1 MKIRSIL
8 LIIGVL
14 AICSC
19 SKFGKVLKS
28 NDYEYKYRMAEQY
41 YSKKQ
46 YNYAQQLYED
56 LFPVFKGSQR
66 FEDLYYKFAFC
77 HYYQKDYFQA
87 ENLFKGFLE
96 VFPTSAKSEEVDY
109 MHAYCYYKQS
119 PKAPLDQSNTIKA
132 MGMMQTFINTHPG
145 SERNKD
151 AQAIIEGCKQK
162 LEVKQSDAAQLYYN
176 IGQFRAS
183 AIEFT
188 GVLNDYPE
196 STKGDE
202 YKLMVIKSYY
212 KFANLSIAEKQ
223 RERYEQ
229 VINEV
234 HDFQDRY
241 PESKL
246 LKDAERYL
254 TLSQNSLKKLKI

>member
-66 FEDLYYKFAFC
+66 FEDLYYKFAYC

-119 PKAPLDQSNTIKA
+119 PKAPLDQSNTIKS
-132 MGMMQTFINTHPG
+132 MGMMQTF
-145 SERNKD
+145 
-151 AQAIIEGCKQK
+151 
-162 LEVKQSDAAQLYYN
+162 
-176 IGQFRAS
+176 
-183 AIEFT
+183 
-188 GVLNDYPE
+188 
-196 STKGDE
+196 
-202 YKLMVIKSYY
+202 
-212 KFANLSIAEKQ
+212 
-223 RERYEQ
+223 
-229 VINEV
+229 
-234 HDFQDRY
+234 
-241 PESKL
+241 
-246 LKDAERYL
+246 
-254 TLSQNSLKKLKI
+254 

>member
-1 MKIRSIL
+1 
-8 LIIGVL
+8 
-14 AICSC
+14 
-19 SKFGKVLKS
+19 
-28 NDYEYKYRMAEQY
+28 MAEQY
-41 YSKKQ
+41 YAKKQ

-66 FEDLYYKFAFC
+66 FEDLYYKYAYC
-77 HYYQKDYFQA
+77 HYYLKDYFQA

-119 PKAPLDQSNTIKA
+119 PKAALDQSNTIKA
-132 MGMMQTFINTHPG
+132 MGMMQTFVNTHPG
-145 SERNKD
+145 SERNKE
-151 AQAIIEGCKQK
+151 ALSIMEACRQK
-162 LEVKQSDAAQLYYN
+162 LETKQSDAAQLYYN
-176 IGQFRAS
+176 VGQYRAS
-183 AIEFT
+183 AIAFG

-196 STKGDE
+196 SPKGDE

-212 KFANLSIAEKQ
+212 RFADLSIQEKQ
-223 RERYEQ
+223 RERFEQ

-254 TLSQNSLKKLKI
+254 TLSQNSLKKLSKNE